1 MSFSPLTQQLIDA
14 LSALPGIG
22 PKSAQRLAF
31 KLLSDSGKPK
41 GLNLAQALQAALTQV
56 GHCKSCR
63 NYTECEQCD
72 LCLSAKRD
80 KHLLCVI
87 ESPADLVAIE
97 QTHSFNGHY
106 FVLHGH
112 LSPLEGIGPTELAL
126 DQLFHHIRQQAARE
140 VILATNS
147 TMEGE
152 ATAQYIAAQLNP
164 AHVHCTRI
172 AHGVP
177 MGGELEYI
185 DGGTLG
191 HAFTSRVPLHSL
203 TTQED

>member
-1 MSFSPLTQQLIDA
+1 MSSFSPLTQQLIDA
-14 LSALPGIG
+14 LCGLPGIG

-31 KLLSDSGKPK
+31 KLLSEQGKSK
-41 GLNLAQALQAALTQV
+41 GLNLSHALQAAVTQV
-56 GHCKSCR
+56 GHCQTCR
-63 NYTECEQCD
+63 NYTEMPQCE
-72 LCLSAKRD
+72 LCTNSKRNAQM
-80 KHLLCVI
+80 LCII

-97 QTHSFNGHY
+97 QTASYKGLY
-106 FVLHGH
+106 FVLQGH
-112 LSPLEGIGPTELAL
+112 LSPLEGIGPKELGM
-126 DQLFHHIRQQAARE
+126 DQLFHHIQQKKVTE

-152 ATAQYIAAQLNP
+152 ATAQYIAAQLDP
-164 AHVHCTRI
+164 QSVHCSRI

-191 HAFTSRVPLHSL
+191 HAFTSRVPMNQH
-203 TTQED
+203 T

>member
-14 LSALPGIG
+14 MCALPGIG

-31 KLLSDSGKPK
+31 KLLGDTGKTK
-41 GLNLAQALQAALTQV
+41 GLHLAHALKAAMDQV
-56 GHCKSCR
+56 GHCQRCR
-63 NYTECEQCD
+63 NYTELSVCE
-72 LCLSAKRD
+72 LCNSAKRNAQ
-80 KHLLCVI
+80 LLCVV

-97 QTHSFNGHY
+97 QTASYNGLY
-106 FVLHGH
+106 FVLQGH
-112 LSPLEGIGPTELAL
+112 LSPLEGIGPEDLAL
-126 DQLFHHIRQQAARE
+126 DALLHRIRSEGINE

-152 ATAQYIAAQLNP
+152 ATAQYIAAQIDPSNIT
-164 AHVHCTRI
+164 CTRI

-191 HAFTSRVPLHSL
+191 HAFTSRVRMNQ
-203 TTQED
+203 QEVT